1 MNRLTA
7 RLRQLGAGL
16 ALACSALFSP
26 AMAQTPATTVTLDVL
41 YCYPSFAR
49 FHEPLAAEFMKR
61 HPDIKIQFR
70 APMASYDDGHQLIL
84 RSAVTNQ
91 LPDIY
96 YAGYHLLGEMART
109 LDKRGQIVDLGP
121 LLKAEPA
128 NFVSS
133 NFAPRMMS
141 LSQVDGKQF
150 GLAFNASSPIMYFN
164 TDLVKRAGGD
174 PRNMPTTWDGLIT
187 LAGKIKALGGDLNG
201 MSYDVH
207 AWPDDWLFQG
217 MLYQQGGKLVE
228 PGTKKAGFNNETGLR
243 ALKTFRRMV
252 TDGGM
257 QLVDWDQSRQ
267 AFAAGKTGILFST
280 PAHLKLV
287 TDMVGGKFDWSTARF
302 PLDDK
307 NQGGVPTGGNAVVML
322 TKDAAKQKAAWTFMK
337 FVTSPEA
344 QKTVVE
350 MTGYLPTNQRAV
362 GPEFL
367 GPFYDKNPNFRT
379 ATTQIDRSLPWGGYP
394 GGQSVRI
401 WRAQR
406 DVVAAVMRGDKAPEQ
421 ALPELVK
428 ATESLME

>member
-1 MNRLTA
+1 MKFLKRCLSA
-7 RLRQLGAGL
+7 LGL
-16 ALACSALFSP
+16 ASAVGLSAHAQP
-26 AMAQTPATTVTLDVL
+26 AVTLDVL

-61 HPDIKIQFR
+61 NPTIKIQFR
-70 APMASYDDGHQLIL
+70 APSASYDEGHQVML

-91 LPDIY
+91 LPDVY

-109 LDKRGQIVDLGP
+109 LERRNQIVDLSTF
-121 LLKAEPA
+121 LRAEPG

-141 LSQVDGKQF
+141 LSQVDGKQY

-164 TDLVKRAGGD
+164 SELVRRAGGD
-174 PRNMPTTWDGLIT
+174 PKNMPNTWDGLIA
-187 LAGKIKALGGDLNG
+187 LAGKISALGGGVNG

-217 MLYQQGGKLVE
+217 MIYQRGGKLVE
-228 PGTKKAGFNNETGLR
+228 PGTKKVGFNNDVGLQ
-243 ALKTFRRMV
+243 ALKTMRRFV

-267 AFAAGKTGILFST
+267 QFGAGKTGILFTT
-280 PAHLKLV
+280 PAHLKIV
-287 TDMVGGKFDWSTARF
+287 TDMIGNKFEWSTARF
-302 PLDDK
+302 PLDNKAD
-307 NQGGVPTGGNAVVML
+307 GGVPTGGNAVVML
-322 TKDAAKQKAAWTFMK
+322 TRDAAKQKAAWDFIK
-337 FVTSPEA
+337 FVTSAEA

-350 MTGYLPTNQRAV
+350 MTGYLPTNQRSLGAD
-362 GPEFL
+362 FL

-406 DVVAAVMRGDKAPEQ
+406 DVVAAVMRGEKTPEA

-428 ATESLME
+428 ATEGLME

>member
-1 MNRLTA
+1 VKFLKRCLSA
-7 RLRQLGAGL
+7 LGL
-16 ALACSALFSP
+16 ASAVGLSAHAQP
-26 AMAQTPATTVTLDVL
+26 AVTLDVL

-61 HPDIKIQFR
+61 NPTIKIQFR
-70 APMASYDDGHQLIL
+70 APSASYDEGHQVML

-91 LPDIY
+91 LPDVY

-109 LDKRGQIVDLGP
+109 LERRNQIVDLSTF
-121 LLKAEPA
+121 LRAEPG

-141 LSQVDGKQF
+141 LSQVDGKQY

-164 TDLVKRAGGD
+164 SELVRRAGGD
-174 PRNMPTTWDGLIT
+174 PKNMPNTWDGLIA
-187 LAGKIKALGGDLNG
+187 LAGQISALGGGVNG

-217 MLYQQGGKLVE
+217 MIYQRGGKLVE
-228 PGTKKAGFNNETGLR
+228 PGTKKVGFNNDVGLQ
-243 ALKTFRRMV
+243 ALKTMRRFV

-267 AFAAGKTGILFST
+267 QFGAGKTGILFTT
-280 PAHLKLV
+280 PAHLKIV
-287 TDMVGGKFDWSTARF
+287 TDMIGNKFEWSTARF
-302 PLDDK
+302 PLDNKAD
-307 NQGGVPTGGNAVVML
+307 GGVPTGGNAVVML
-322 TKDAAKQKAAWTFMK
+322 TRDAAKQKAAWDFIK
-337 FVTSPEA
+337 FVTSAEA

-350 MTGYLPTNQRAV
+350 MTGYLPTNQRSLGAD
-362 GPEFL
+362 FL

-406 DVVAAVMRGDKAPEQ
+406 DVVAAVMRGEKTPEA

-428 ATESLME
+428 ATEGLME

>member
-1 MNRLTA
+1 MKTFKRW
-7 RLRQLGAGL
+7 LGGAAA
-16 ALACSALFSP
+16 ALAAAAALVAP
-26 AMAQTPATTVTLDVL
+26 AAAQGTVTLDVL

-70 APMASYDDGHQLIL
+70 APAASYDEGHQLIL

-91 LPDIY
+91 LPDLY

-109 LDKRGQIVDLGP
+109 LERRGQIVDLAP

-128 NFVSS
+128 DFVSA

-141 LSQVDGKQF
+141 LAQVDGKQY
-150 GLAFNASSPIMYFN
+150 GMAFNASSPIMYFN
-164 TDLVKRAGGD
+164 TELVRRAGGD
-174 PRNMPTTWDGLIT
+174 PRNMPTTWDGVIA
-187 LAGKIKALGGDLNG
+187 LAGRIKALGGDLNG

-228 PGTKKAGFNNETGLR
+228 PGQKKAGFNGDTGLR
-243 ALKTFRRMV
+243 ALKTFRRFV
-252 TDGGM
+252 TEGGM

-267 AFAAGKTGILFST
+267 AFGAGKTGILFTT

-287 TDMVGGKFDWSTARF
+287 TDMVGGKFEWGTARF

-307 NQGGVPTGGNAVVML
+307 ANGGVPTGGNAVVVL
-322 TKDAAKQKAAWTFMK
+322 TRDAAKQRAAWTFVK
-337 FVTSPEA
+337 FVTSAEA

-362 GPEFL
+362 GADFL

-379 ATTQIDRSLPWGGYP
+379 ATTQIDKSLPWGGYP

-406 DVVAAVMRGDKAPEQ
+406 DVVAAVMRGERAPEQ

>member
-1 MNRLTA
+1 MKGFRFW
-7 RLRQLGAGL
+7 LGAL
-16 ALACSALFSP
+16 AATASLLGTAAVQ
-26 AMAQTPATTVTLDVL
+26 AQQKVTLDVL

-61 HPDIKIQFR
+61 NPGIEIKFR
-70 APMASYDDGHQLIL
+70 APAASYDEGHQQML

-91 LPDIY
+91 LPDLY

-109 LDKRGQIVDLGP
+109 LERRGQIVDLAP
-121 LLKAEPA
+121 LIKSEAP

-133 NFAPRMMS
+133 NFALRMMS
-141 LSQVDGKQF
+141 LSQVDGKQY

-164 TDLVKRAGGD
+164 TDLVRRAGGD
-174 PRNMPTTWDGLIT
+174 PRNMPTTWDGLIA
-187 LAGKIKALGGDLNG
+187 LAGKIRALSPDING

-217 MLYQQGGKLVE
+217 LIYQQGGKLVE
-228 PGTKKAGFNNETGLR
+228 PGTKKAGFNNSVGLG
-243 ALKTFRRMV
+243 ALKTARRFV
-252 TDGGM
+252 TEGGM

-267 AFAAGKTGILFST
+267 QFGAGKTGILFTT
-280 PAHLKLV
+280 PAHLKIV
-287 TDMVGGKFDWSTARF
+287 TDMIGGKFEWGTARF
-302 PLDDK
+302 PLDNKDA
-307 NQGGVPTGGNAVVML
+307 GGVPTGGNAVVVL
-322 TKDAAKQKAAWTFMK
+322 TKDVAKQKAAWEFVK
-337 FVTSPEA
+337 FVTSAEA

-350 MTGYLPTNQRAV
+350 MTGYLPTNQRA
-362 GPEFL
+362 L
-367 GPFYDKNPNFRT
+367 GADYLAPFYDKNPNFRT
-379 ATTQIDRSLPWGGYP
+379 ATTQIDKSLPWGGYP

-406 DVVAAVMRGDKAPEQ
+406 DVVASVMRGEKTPEA